1 MGKYIWRHVKSVVR
15 ISFLYETSKLL
26 SKLLFR
32 SLKYDLEQPRE
43 GGWRCKGGIAKLLGG
58 IRGRDKICRLKHF
71 FSANLRAPIIG
82 EKRGKETSS
91 NLGSREAV
99 M

>member
-15 ISFLYETSKLL
+15 ISFLHETSKQL

-43 GGWRCKGGIAKLLGG
+43 GGGGEKGG
-58 IRGRDKICRLKHF
+58 
-71 FSANLRAPIIG
+71 
-82 EKRGKETSS
+82 
-91 NLGSREAV
+91 
-99 M
+99 